1 MFSGCI
7 DYRTLSCCA
16 PCLLII
22 QLLLHLAGDVH
33 LNPGPKNTNKT
44 NALSVIR
51 VNVRSLK
58 NKIDILACDIEN
70 HDIVTVSETWPSD
83 QVGDEEISI
92 TGFQPTIRKDRPN
105 DPHGRVAVYVKMI
118 LFVELDLTFYSSSRN
133 CLGRN

>member
-44 NALSVIR
+44 NALPVIR

-58 NKIDILACDIEN
+58 NKIDILACDMEN
-70 HDIVTVSETWPSD
+70 NDIVTISETWLSD
-83 QVGDEEISI
+83 QMGNEEISI
-92 TGFQPTIRKDRPN
+92 AGFQPPVWRDGQT
-105 DPHGRVAVYVKMI
+105 
-118 LFVELDLTFYSSSRN
+118 
-133 CLGRN
+133 

>member
-44 NALSVIR
+44 NELSVIH
-51 VNVRSLK
+51 VNVKSLK
-58 NKIDILACDIEN
+58 DEIDIIACDVEN
-70 HDIVTVSETWPSD
+70 NEMVTISETWLSD
-83 QVGDEEISI
+83 QWETKKSVLQVFSHQFGK
-92 TGFQPTIRKDRPN
+92 TGQMTYTGVLPSML
-105 DPHGRVAVYVKMI
+105 KMI
-118 LFVELDLTFYSSSRN
+118 LFVNLDLAF
-133 CLGRN
+133 LFFLLKLFG